1 MDVKFYPVF
10 NNFDIWQKYDGHKI
24 DDYNQY
30 IVQVDKVANPLLF
43 SGVYSRVYGYKLNG
57 IKEKCN
63 VLYYK
68 KPSNLVMSN
77 SKDLAGNLY
86 ESELPSDLK
95 KFIVNKN
102 LGLIEKKKNKKSI
115 SRALK
120 NYNKAFYYQSRLNN
134 GQICSINEEETV
146 TEENYDYTDPLD
158 YGLETDRLPSEKII
172 PIRPSSRIP
181 SMF

>member
-1 MDVKFYPVF
+1 M
-10 NNFDIWQKYDGHKI
+10 
-24 DDYNQY
+24 
-30 IVQVDKVANPLLF
+30 DKVANPLLF
-43 SGVYSRVYGYKLNG
+43 SGAYSRVYGYKLNR
-57 IKEKCN
+57 INEKYN

-77 SKDLAGNLY
+77 SKDLVGNLY

-102 LGLIEKKKNKKSI
+102 QGLIEKKKNKKSI
-115 SRALK
+115 SRAFK
-120 NYNKAFYYQSRLNN
+120 NYNEAFYYQSRLNN
-134 GQICSINEEETV
+134 GQMYSNNEEETI
-146 TEENYDYTDPLD
+146 TEETDHDYTDPLD